1 MNGGARVP
9 GLGAREE
16 HEGPVRS
23 RAPAFILLRYNSFTM
38 EDLTLLWIPAGLLF
52 ILGAVILMFLLT

>member
-1 MNGGARVP
+1 MTGIAG
-9 GLGAREE
+9 
-16 HEGPVRS
+16 H
-23 RAPAFILLRYNSFTM
+23 RAFAIKSQPM

>member
-1 MNGGARVP
+1 MG
-9 GLGAREE
+9 
-16 HEGPVRS
+16 
-23 RAPAFILLRYNSFTM
+23 YNFFTM